1 MPPVQL
7 FQKFW
12 PSYCAL
18 VLLLLSQ
25 GSSGCRTAGLQECLK
40 APFVPGHNL
49 VGEGFDVVTLQRKGA
64 YVSDVQTFLTPTNS
78 CTLCENPFMGG
89 ELQKLPLSVLDWRAI
104 NRCNL
109 QISGAVFSSVSS
121 LLESSTSMIEND
133 WKVGLNLKDVGLQL
147 GGSKSEEAT
156 FATSRLTVD
165 KTYFSSHQLSCT
177 HYSSRVP
184 NQPTLSSEFHQHLLS
199 LPINYTAEAKQQ
211 YRRLIDIYGTHYI
224 RQVNLGGKFKR
235 VTSIRT
241 CLATLNKVSTSQ
253 VKDCLNVGLNVGLGL
268 ADVSILGS
276 NCKKILSNQDSV
288 TSYSEGLMNHM
299 TKVSGGN
306 GWLGEVSL
314 TTNNS
319 RGFNSWL
326 GSLKKTPDVI
336 SYSVFPLHEL
346 ADDPDVQRN
355 LQTAVTQYIKDN
367 GKTITSPPRC
377 AGNQPNLSPN
387 CCPFNSQRGWMSV
400 TVIRAWGLKGDPV
413 GKTEGYVK
421 VWYEGQFR
429 QTHWIRSNDPWW
441 NLRYDLGNVYSGGRL
456 RLEVWDKDVRYD
468 DHLGGCSVSVRTG
481 KHRHACG
488 LNRGG
493 FEFSYELHCDQHL
506 TGPTCNIYWPKP

>member
-12 PSYCAL
+12 LSYCAL

-25 GSSGCRTAGLQECLK
+25 GSSGCRTGNLQECLK

-89 ELQKLPLSVLDWRAI
+89 ELQKLPLSVLDWRAT

-147 GGSKSEEAT
+147 GGSKSEEVT
-156 FATSRLTVD
+156 FANSRLKVD

-177 HYSSRVP
+177 HYSTRLP
-184 NQPTLSSEFHQHLLS
+184 NLPSVNPDFHRHLLS
-199 LPINYTAEAKQQ
+199 LPKNNTVEAKQQ
-211 YRRLIDIYGTHYI
+211 YRNFIDTYGTHYI
-224 RQVNLGGKFKR
+224 RNANLGGKFKR

-241 CLATLNKVSTSQ
+241 CLATLNRVLASQ
-253 VKDCLNVGLNVGLGL
+253 VNYCLNRGLKVGLGL

-276 NCKKILSNQDSV
+276 NCRRILSNQDSV
-288 TSYSEGLMNHM
+288 MNYTEGLMNHL

-314 TTNNS
+314 TKNDS
-319 RGFNSWL
+319 QGFNSWL
-326 GSLKKTPDVI
+326 GSLKNNPDVI
-336 SYSVFPLHEL
+336 SYSVFPLHQL
-346 ADDPDVQRN
+346 AEDPDVRRN
-355 LQTAVTQYIKDN
+355 LQSAITQYIKDN
-367 GKTITSPPRC
+367 GQLKKSPPWC
-377 AGNQPNLSPN
+377 FWNKPNLSLN
-387 CCPFNSQRGWMSV
+387 CCPFKSQRGLLSV
-400 TVIRAWGLKGDPV
+400 TVIRAWGLKGDLV

-421 VWYEGQFR
+421 VRYERHFR
-429 QTHWIRSNDPWW
+429 QTHWIRSNDPTW
-441 NLRYDLGNVYSGGRL
+441 NQTYHLGNVYSGSRL

-468 DHLGGCSVSVRTG
+468 DLLGGCSVSVISG
-481 KHRHACG
+481 EHRHVCG
-488 LNRGG
+488 LNNGR
-493 FEFSYELHCDQHL
+493 FEFSYKLSCDQYL
-506 TGPTCNIYWPKP
+506 TGPSCNAYIPKP